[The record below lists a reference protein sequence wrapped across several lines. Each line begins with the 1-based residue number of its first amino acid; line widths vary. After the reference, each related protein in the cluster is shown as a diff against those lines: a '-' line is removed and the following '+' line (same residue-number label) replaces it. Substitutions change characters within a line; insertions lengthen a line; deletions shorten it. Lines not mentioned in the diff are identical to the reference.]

1 MADADSLA
9 SFLSVARSRIPDDP
23 EQLFEPKTE
32 MLNLARHSR
41 RREVREDMVPR
52 ERSGTSAGLAYTS
65 RLIEYVQRSW
75 RPEVAIERA
84 KSLRRAIACLQW
96 VIERRRLPI

>member
-9 SFLSVARSRIPDDP
+9 SFLSVARSRIPNDP

-32 MLNLARHSR
+32 MVNLARHSR

-52 ERSGTSAGLAYTS
+52 ERSGTLVGPAYTS

-84 KSLRRAIACLQW
+84 ESLRRAIACLQR
-96 VIERRRLPI
+96 VIEKVTV